1 MWNRKDVKAKGLKA
15 FKANFWKCVATLI
28 LVGAIAGG
36 TAAYT
41 GGYNTSRTIIGNHR
55 IVETTDMDQEEIDEL
70 MGETEEELD
79 QDTGFDAS
87 IENDFEAMTEQ
98 FDEEEV
104 PAFVIVAAS
113 IIVSIVMLAVA
124 AIAIVF
130 NALIV
135 NPVKL
140 GCARFFRRN
149 LEDPASMDNLMFG
162 FRNHY
167 KNVAKTMF
175 LKDLYISLWTLLFIV
190 PGIVKSYEYRLV
202 DYILSEN
209 PEMNTDEALKLS
221 ASLMKGNKWK
231 TFVLDLSFIGW
242 DILSAATCGILGVFY
257 VEPYKKSTDAA
268 LYEAIKYDTAK
279 A

>member
-15 FKANFWKCVATLI
+15 FKANFWKCVASLI

-36 TAAYT
+36 TAAFSSGFNANY
-41 GGYNTSRTIIGNHR
+41 SFAGNHR

-70 MGETEEELD
+70 IGETEEELD

-98 FDEEEV
+98 IDDGEV
-104 PAFVIVAAS
+104 PAFVIIAVGL
-113 IIVSIVMLAVA
+113 IVTIVVLAVVA
-124 AIAIVF
+124 VAFVF
-130 NALIV
+130 TALIV

-149 LEDPASMDNLMFG
+149 LEEPASMDNLMFG

-167 KNVAKTMF
+167 KNIVKTMF
-175 LKDLYISLWTLLFIV
+175 LKDLYISLWSLLFIV

-202 DYILSEN
+202 DYIISEN
-209 PEMNTDEALKLS
+209 PEMSTDEALKLS

-242 DILSAATCGILGVFY
+242 DILSAATWGILGVFY
-257 VEPYKKSTDAA
+257 VDPYKKSTDAA
-268 LYEAIKYDTAK
+268 LYEAIKYGTAK